1 MMDKFAIVALCL
13 IAIGMISCKSPDTKK
28 NQENLEKEVEIK
40 DRFAS
45 EKIIAESCVYHG
57 SEKIKSA
64 SVTFDFREF
73 HFEYLHTD
81 SGLVR
86 SRSFNDSLANSFE
99 DVWSR
104 TSLERFKNGK
114 KIQLTEKKAEAYKSS
129 INSVFYFAF
138 LPKSL
143 RDPAVNLNYLDTV
156 SIDKNKYHKI
166 KVTFDQEGGGEDHED
181 VFIYWFDLNDYSMD
195 YLAYSYKTDGG
206 GIRFRSF
213 KNRRRI
219 QGIAFQDYINYKPK
233 SDDISLEHTD
243 QAFEKG
249 NLTEVSRIELENVSV
264 D

>member
-1 MMDKFAIVALCL
+1 MDKVAIVGLCVVVL
-13 IAIGMISCKSPDTKK
+13 GMISCKSPDTKK
-28 NQENLEKEVEIK
+28 NQGNLKKEVEIK
-40 DRFAS
+40 DRFAP
-45 EKIIAESCVYHG
+45 EKIIAESFVYHG

-64 SVTFDFREF
+64 SITFDFREF

-86 SRSFNDSLANSFE
+86 SRSFNDSSGYLIK

-104 TSLERFKNGK
+104 NALNRFEQGEKVQLEA
-114 KIQLTEKKAEAYKSS
+114 EKAAAYKSS

-143 RDPAVNLNYLDTV
+143 RDPAVNLTYLDTV
-156 SIDKNKYHKI
+156 SIDKNKFHKI

-181 VFIYWFDLNDYSMD
+181 VFIYWFDLNDFSMD
-195 YLAYSYKTDGG
+195 YFAYSYETEGG

-213 KNRRRI
+213 KNRREI
-219 QGIAFQDYINYKPK
+219 QGIVFQDYINYKPE
-233 SDDISLEHTD
+233 SDDISLENTD

-249 NLTEVSRIELENVSV
+249 NLKEVSRIELENVSV